1 MKATL
6 PNGDIEILKI
16 ESEVTPNVTWY
27 NLAVRVGDEWQTIEG
42 TAHLDLNKMFEDV
55 SELIKDLENGRRII
69 CTADAPPAIKRVR
82 LKTLNRETEIEK
94 C

>member
-1 MKATL
+1 MQATL
-6 PNGDIEILKI
+6 PNGDIIIFKI
-16 ESEVTPNVTWY
+16 ESEETPNVTWFS
-27 NLAVRVGDEWQTIEG
+27 LALSVGDEWQTIEG
-42 TAHLDLNKMFEDV
+42 TSHLDLNKMFEDV
-55 SELIKDLENGRRII
+55 SELIKDLENGRRVI